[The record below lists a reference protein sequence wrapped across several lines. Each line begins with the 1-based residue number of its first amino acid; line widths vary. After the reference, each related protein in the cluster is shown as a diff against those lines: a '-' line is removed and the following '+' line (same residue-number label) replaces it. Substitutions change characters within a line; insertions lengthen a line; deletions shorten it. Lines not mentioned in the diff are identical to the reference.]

1 MKLEL
6 SDAKLLG
13 ELMGVLAGHGCR
25 ADQIAP
31 NVCRIVYPRA
41 WTARDAR
48 LELTFFVR
56 ALAGQSPG
64 CPGGSQRLA
73 TRFVS
78 RTPDQG
84 IPQVRTPEHDTP

>member
-6 SDAKLLG
+6 SDEKLLG

-48 LELTFFVR
+48 LELPFFVR
-56 ALAGQSPG
+56 AWQVNHPG
-64 CPGGSQRLA
+64 
-73 TRFVS
+73 
-78 RTPDQG
+78 
-84 IPQVRTPEHDTP
+84 VRAVLSG

>member
-6 SDAKLLG
+6 SDEKLLE
-13 ELMGVLAGHGCR
+13 ELMGVLTRNGCR

-41 WTARDAR
+41 WTAREAQ

-56 ALAGQSPG
+56 AWQANHPG
-64 CPGGSQRLA
+64 
-73 TRFVS
+73 
-78 RTPDQG
+78 
-84 IPQVRTPEHDTP
+84 VRAVLSG

>member
-1 MKLEL
+1 MTMKLEL
-6 SDAKLLG
+6 SDEKLLG

-41 WTARDAR
+41 WTAREAR

-56 ALAGQSPG
+56 AWQANHPG
-64 CPGGSQRLA
+64 
-73 TRFVS
+73 
-78 RTPDQG
+78 
-84 IPQVRTPEHDTP
+84 VRAVLSG

>member
-6 SDAKLLG
+6 SDEKLLG

-41 WTARDAR
+41 WTAREAR

-56 ALAGQSPG
+56 AWQANHPG
-64 CPGGSQRLA
+64 
-73 TRFVS
+73 
-78 RTPDQG
+78 
-84 IPQVRTPEHDTP
+84 VRAVLSG

>member
-6 SDAKLLG
+6 SDEKLLG
-13 ELMGVLAGHGCR
+13 ELMGALTRHGCR

-56 ALAGQSPG
+56 AWQVNHPG
-64 CPGGSQRLA
+64 
-73 TRFVS
+73 
-78 RTPDQG
+78 
-84 IPQVRTPEHDTP
+84 VRAVLSG

>member
-6 SDAKLLG
+6 SDEKLLG

-56 ALAGQSPG
+56 AWQVNHPG
-64 CPGGSQRLA
+64 
-73 TRFVS
+73 
-78 RTPDQG
+78 
-84 IPQVRTPEHDTP
+84 VRAVLSG